1 MANSFAGFP
10 GTENAG
16 RKGGGDTR
24 GAEQTAWT
32 LQSKGKGIM

>member
-16 RKGGGDTR
+16 RKRRGDTR
-24 GAEQTAWT
+24 ESEQTAWL
-32 LQSKGKGIM
+32 LQSKGKRIM